1 MPCFWKKTVPLH
13 SQMKRV
19 VVTKRKFLAGFIV
32 VTLVLSLVKCIFPSV
47 AVKDDG
53 GVIAAMDSVAEMP
66 VVEDTVV
73 VDPRMAGG
81 VGDSMAEKLTTEV
94 ADTIRGRGRFFDGKH
109 PILSVRSCKEE
120 FPDTNDLQLTAA
132 EKWGVKPVANRM
144 DAERRKNELV
154 FIGSNPFYEVRPLS
168 SSIPYLVP
176 RAAMLL
182 QDIGRNFFDSLQ
194 VKQIPLH
201 RIMVSSVLRT
211 KEDVEKLRK
220 HNRNATEKSCH
231 LYGTTF
237 DISYTKFL
245 TVSDPAGRPRRAVRD
260 DSLKYVLSEVLRDLR
275 NNKRC
280 YIKHEVKQ
288 SCFHITVR

>member
-1 MPCFWKKTVPLH
+1 MKKINI
-13 SQMKRV
+13 
-19 VVTKRKFLAGFIV
+19 TKRGFLTGFIA
-32 VTLVLSLVKCIFPSV
+32 VTLVLSLVKCVFPSV

-53 GVIAAMDSVAEMP
+53 SVIAAMDSVSEMP

-73 VDPRMAGG
+73 VEPQ
-81 VGDSMAEKLTTEV
+81 MAEAVEDSVDGEVVADV
-94 ADTIRGRGRFFDGKH
+94 ADTVRGYGRFFDGKH
-109 PILSVRSCKEE
+109 PILSVRSFKEE

-132 EKWGVKPVANRM
+132 ERWGVNPVANRS
-144 DAERRKNELV
+144 DAEHRKNELV

-245 TVSDPAGRPRRAVRD
+245 TVSDPAGKPRRAVRD
-260 DSLKYVLSEVLRDLR
+260 DSLKYVLGEVLRDLR

>member
-1 MPCFWKKTVPLH
+1 
-13 SQMKRV
+13 MKRV

-53 GVIAAMDSVAEMP
+53 GVIAAMDSVAEMS
-66 VVEDTVV
+66 VVEDTIV
-73 VDPRMAGG
+73 VDPSRTEA
-81 VGDSMAEKLTTEV
+81 VGDSMAEKTIAEV
-94 ADTIRGRGRFFDGKH
+94 TGTVRGHGRFFDGKH
-109 PILSVRSCKEE
+109 PIFSVRSFKEE

-132 EKWGVKPVANRM
+132 EKWGVMPVANRM
-144 DAERRKNELV
+144 DAEHRKHELV
-154 FIGSNPFYEVRPLS
+154 FIGSNPYYEVRPLS

-176 RAAMLL
+176 RAAILL

-245 TVSDPAGRPRRAVRD
+245 TVSNPAGRPRRAVRD

>member
-1 MPCFWKKTVPLH
+1 
-13 SQMKRV
+13 MKRV
-19 VVTKRKFLAGFIV
+19 VVTKRRFLAGFIA
-32 VTLVLSLVKCIFPSV
+32 VTLVLSLVKCVFPSV
-47 AVKDDG
+47 AVKDNG
-53 GVIAAMDSVAEMP
+53 GVIATVDPVVEMP
-66 VVEDTVV
+66 VVADTI
-73 VDPRMAGG
+73 VDESQEAETVMAG
-81 VGDSMAEKLTTEV
+81 V
-94 ADTIRGRGRFFDGKH
+94 ADTVGGRGRFFDGKH
-109 PILSVRSCKEE
+109 PIFSVRSFKEE

-132 EKWGVKPVANRM
+132 EKFGVSPVANRK

-154 FIGSNPFYEVRPLS
+154 FIGSNPYYEVRPLS

-176 RAAMLL
+176 RAAALL
-182 QDIGRNFFDSLQ
+182 QEIGRNFFDSLQ
-194 VKQIPLH
+194 VKRVPLH

-211 KEDVEKLRK
+211 KEDVEKLRR

-245 TVSDPAGRPRRAVRD
+245 TVSDPAGAPRRPVRD

-275 NNKRC
+275 NNNRC
-280 YIKHEVKQ
+280 YIKYEVKQ

>member
-1 MPCFWKKTVPLH
+1 
-13 SQMKRV
+13 MKRV

-47 AVKDDG
+47 AVKDGG

-66 VVEDTVV
+66 VDEEPLMTET
-73 VDPRMAGG
+73 
-81 VGDSMAEKLTTEV
+81 VGDSMAEKMIAEV
-94 ADTIRGRGRFFDGKH
+94 TDTVKGYGRFFDGKH
-109 PILSVRSCKEE
+109 PIYSVSSFKEE
-120 FPDTNDLQLTAA
+120 FPDTNALQLTAA
-132 EKWGVKPVANRM
+132 EKYGVKPVANRV
-144 DAERRKNELV
+144 DAEHRKSELV
-154 FIGSNPFYEVRPLS
+154 YIGSNPYYEVRSLS

-176 RAAMLL
+176 RAAVLL
-182 QDIGRNFFDSLQ
+182 QDIGKNFFDSLQ

-201 RIMVSSVLRT
+201 KIMVSSVLRT
-211 KEDVEKLRK
+211 QEDVAKLRQ

-237 DISYTKFL
+237 DISYTKFQ
-245 TVSDPAGRPRRAVRD
+245 TVSNPAEAPRRLVRD
-260 DSLKYVLSEVLRDLR
+260 DSLKFVLSEVLRDLR
-275 NNKRC
+275 NQKRC

>member
-1 MPCFWKKTVPLH
+1 
-13 SQMKRV
+13 MKRV
-19 VVTKRKFLAGFIV
+19 VVTKRKFLAGFII

-66 VVEDTVV
+66 VVEEPLMTETVS
-73 VDPRMAGG
+73 
-81 VGDSMAEKLTTEV
+81 DSMAEKLTTEV
-94 ADTIRGRGRFFDGKH
+94 ADTVRGRGRFFDGKH
-109 PILSVRSCKEE
+109 PILSVRSFKEE

-144 DAERRKNELV
+144 DAEHRKHELV
-154 FIGSNPFYEVRPLS
+154 FIGSNPYFEVRPLS

-176 RAAMLL
+176 RAAILL

>member
-1 MPCFWKKTVPLH
+1 
-13 SQMKRV
+13 MKRV
-19 VVTKRKFLAGFIV
+19 VVTKRRFLTGFVV
-32 VTLVLSLVKCIFPSV
+32 VTLVMSLVKCVFPSV

-53 GVIAAMDSVAEMP
+53 GVIAVVDSVAETM
-66 VVEDTVV
+66 
-73 VDPRMAGG
+73 
-81 VGDSMAEKLTTEV
+81 SAEEQGSVIAT
-94 ADTIRGRGRFFDGKH
+94 GRFFDGKH
-109 PILSVRSCKEE
+109 PILSVRSFKEE

-132 EKWGVKPVANRM
+132 ERWGVKPVANRA
-144 DAERRKNELV
+144 DAEHRKSELV
-154 FIGSNPFYEVRPLS
+154 YIGSNPYYEVKPLS

-211 KEDVEKLRK
+211 KEDVEKLRH

-237 DISYTKFL
+237 DISHSKFL
-245 TVSDPAGRPRRAVRD
+245 TVSNPAEAPRRPVRD
-260 DSLKYVLSEVLRDLR
+260 DSLKFVLSEVLRDLR
-275 NNKRC
+275 NQNRC
-280 YIKHEVKQ
+280 FIKYEVKQ
-288 SCFHITVR
+288 ACFHITVR